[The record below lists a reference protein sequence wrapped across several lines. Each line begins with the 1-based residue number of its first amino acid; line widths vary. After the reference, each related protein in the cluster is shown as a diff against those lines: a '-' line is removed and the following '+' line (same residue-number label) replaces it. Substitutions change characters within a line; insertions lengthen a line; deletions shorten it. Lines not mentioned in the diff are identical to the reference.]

1 MKSLGMFRAVSVA
14 LVASMAVMLSGCGA
28 SSAASSQE
36 SGQHVA
42 QTLNSRKDKATD
54 VSGTH
59 VSVGRVPIDSAMMVS
74 PLDGWGW
81 SLNKLGLWRTQDG
94 ANHWTP
100 IQLPF
105 KATAIKNQFPTQVAF
120 DPINSTTIWV
130 AVVTKHGDE
139 IYRTTDGGQRWKQ
152 QAPVQTKDG
161 IISLLQFSS
170 PTHGWLITDSGIG
183 MHQATYHL
191 YQTIDGGAAWKLISS
206 SGKGQHAIPSAG
218 DGVFRFQ
225 NASTG
230 WMTAQS
236 LLNGRVS
243 LYVTRNGGEAWKA
256 QTLPF
261 SSSYKNALI
270 TTNTPTFS
278 GNGRNGAGVMPVLFY
293 GSGTH
298 ASTSTVVYLTEN
310 DGRTWT
316 PQKALNTS
324 LPVAVDFLNVSY
336 GWATNAPWSSNNP
349 ILYRTSNAG
358 KTWSIVSRSHE
369 LNNTIRLEFVSPQ
382 TGFAETMNPKT
393 GAVGLAKTT
402 NGGVSWTQCDMI
414 DVG

>member
-1 MKSLGMFRAVSVA
+1 MMKMFRAVSVA

-28 SSAASSQE
+28 SSAASSQK

-42 QTLNSRKDKATD
+42 QTLNSRKDKAIKLP
-54 VSGTH
+54 SAH
-59 VSVGRVPIDSAMMVS
+59 ANASRVPIDSAMMVS

-81 SLNKLGLWRTQDG
+81 SSNKLGLWRTQDG
-94 ANHWTP
+94 ANHWIP
-100 IQLPF
+100 VQLPF
-105 KATAIKNQFPTQVAF
+105 KAIANIVVNQVAF

-139 IYRTTDGGQRWKQ
+139 IYRTTDGGQRWTQ

-161 IISLLQFSS
+161 IISLLQFVD

-183 MHQATYHL
+183 MPDQAMYHL
-191 YQTIDGGAAWKLISS
+191 YQTVDGGAAWKLISS
-206 SGKGQHAIPSAG
+206 SGKGQHAIPG
-218 DGVFRFQ
+218 YGNGVFRFQ
-225 NASTG
+225 SAGIG

-236 LLNGRVS
+236 VLNGRVS
-243 LYVTRNGGEAWKA
+243 LYVTRDGGAAWKA

-261 SSSYKNALI
+261 SSSYKNSLI
-270 TTNTPTFS
+270 TTETPTFA
-278 GNGRNGAGVMPVLFY
+278 GNGNGVMPVLFY

-298 ASTSTVVYLTEN
+298 ASTVVYLTEN
-310 DGRTWT
+310 DGHTWK
-316 PQKALNTS
+316 PQRALNTS
-324 LPVAVDFLNVSY
+324 LPVAVDFLNVSH

-382 TGFAETMNPKT
+382 TGFAETTNPKT

-402 NGGVSWTQCDMI
+402 NGGVSWTQCDMM

>member
-1 MKSLGMFRAVSVA
+1 MKSQGMLRAASIA
-14 LVASMAVMLSGCGA
+14 LVASAAIMLSGCGV
-28 SSAASSQE
+28 AAQSQP
-36 SGQHVA
+36 SRQHSA
-42 QTLNSRKDKATD
+42 QTLNSRKDKAIKLP
-54 VSGTH
+54 
-59 VSVGRVPIDSAMMVS
+59 SVHANASRVPIDSAMMVS
-74 PLDGWGW
+74 PLYGWGW
-81 SLNKLGLWRTQDG
+81 SSNRPGQRVALWRTQDG
-94 ANHWTP
+94 ANHWVP
-100 IQLPF
+100 VQLPF
-105 KATAIKNQFPTQVAF
+105 KAIANIVVNQVAF

-130 AVVTKHGDE
+130 AVVTKHGDQ
-139 IYRTTDGGQRWKQ
+139 IYRTTDGGQRWTQ

-161 IISLLQFSS
+161 VISLLQFVD

-183 MHQATYHL
+183 MPDQATYHL
-191 YQTIDGGAAWKLISS
+191 YQTVDGGAAWKLISS

-225 NASTG
+225 NASSG

-236 LLNGRVS
+236 VLNGRVS
-243 LYVTRNGGEAWKA
+243 LYVTRDGGAAWKA

-270 TTNTPTFS
+270 TTETPTFA
-278 GNGRNGAGVMPVLFY
+278 GNGNGVMPVLFY

-298 ASTSTVVYLTEN
+298 ASTVVYLTEN
-310 DGRTWT
+310 DGNIWK
-316 PQKALNTS
+316 PQRALNTS
-324 LPVAVDFLNVSY
+324 LPVAVDFLNVSH

-369 LNNTIRLEFVSPQ
+369 LNNTNQLEFVSPQ
-382 TGFAETMNPKT
+382 VGFAETSNPKT

-402 NGGVSWTQCDMI
+402 NGGISWTRCDMMI
-414 DVG
+414 Q